1 MSTAATGGGE
11 DGNGGGD
18 LKGKNTNAA
27 HDLKKMSTFER
38 GMLRH
43 LQGVIADANA
53 RGEEPPW
60 DALYAPPDMH
70 HYLQRKTAYAIARGE
85 EPPWGGLYAPL
96 ADPFVANSPAKKAT
110 KKDKSS
116 SSHRKNG

>member
-1 MSTAATGGGE
+1 
-11 DGNGGGD
+11 
-18 LKGKNTNAA
+18 
-27 HDLKKMSTFER
+27 
-38 GMLRH
+38 
-43 LQGVIADANA
+43 
-53 RGEEPPW
+53 
-60 DALYAPPDMH
+60 MH